1 VPRSLERR
9 RGLAWDTFF
18 NRERLGLAGL
28 LAVTAI
34 LYLWDLGASGWASS
48 FYSAAVEAST
58 KNWISF
64 LFGSFDSSNFIT
76 VDKPPA
82 SLWVMDLSARL
93 FGVNAWSILV
103 PQALE
108 GVACVA
114 FLYFTVRRVFGSTAA
129 FIAGAAMAATPAAAL
144 MFRFNKPDALL
155 LLLLVIAA
163 FAMVRALETGSTSW
177 LALAG
182 LLVGT
187 GFITKMLQAFLV
199 LPAFLLVYLCVG
211 PNRLQRRFVQLLA
224 ALVTLIV
231 ASGWWVALVTI
242 WPASARPYIGGSQNN
257 SELNLIFGYNGF
269 GRLTGNEA
277 GSVTISGASA
287 RSATGWERLFLPGM
301 GGDISWLIPAAL
313 IAIVAILWL
322 RWHAPRNDL
331 LRAVGLLWA
340 GCLLVTDAT
349 FSLSQG
355 IIHPYYTVA
364 LAPAVAALVGIGAAL
379 LWRARHLIWARILL
393 TAGIL
398 ATTWWSWV
406 LLDRVPSWLPWL
418 RVGIVVVGLVAA
430 AGIMV
435 LPQLPRQGRLAV
447 AAVALASC
455 LAGTGAYTVATAAQ
469 PHTGS
474 IPKVGPAAASNLSS
488 TGTRRG
494 PRKKS
499 FAVGTRNR
507 GFSGLLN
514 SGTASAALTAA
525 LKKNASDYRWV
536 LATVAG
542 QNAAGYQLAADEPVM
557 AIGGFNGTDPHPTL
571 AQFKAIVRA
580 HEIHY
585 FIGADF
591 SGSSTG
597 SKDAEKIAAWVEAN
611 FSSTTIGGATVYNLS
626 AG

>member
-1 VPRSLERR
+1 LDRR
-9 RGLAWDTFF
+9 RGLAWVTFF
-18 NRERLGLAGL
+18 NRERLGLASL
-28 LAVTAI
+28 LAVNAI
-34 LYLWDLGASGWASS
+34 LYLWDLGASGWASG

-76 VDKPPA
+76 IDKPPA

-114 FLYFTVRRVFGSTAA
+114 ILYFTVRRVFGSAAA
-129 FIAGAAMAATPAAAL
+129 FIAGAAMAATPVAAL

-155 LLLLVIAA
+155 LLLLVAA
-163 FAMVRALETGSTSW
+163 TYAMVRVLETGSTRW
-177 LALAG
+177 LVLAG
-182 LLVGT
+182 LLIGT

-199 LPAFLLVYLCVG
+199 LPAFLLVYLCLG
-211 PNRLQRRFVQLLA
+211 PNRIQHRLVQLLA
-224 ALVTLIV
+224 ALAALIV
-231 ASGWWVALVTI
+231 ASGWWIALITI

-257 SELNLIFGYNGF
+257 TELNLIFGYNGF
-269 GRLTGNEA
+269 GRLTGNET
-277 GSVTISGASA
+277 GSVTTSGISAQ
-287 RSATGWERLFLPGM
+287 SATGWDRLFLTGM

-340 GCLLVTDAT
+340 GCLLVTDII

-364 LAPAVAALVGIGAAL
+364 LAPAVAALVGIGATL
-379 LWRARHLIWARILL
+379 LWQDRYLIWARILL
-393 TAGIL
+393 AAEIL

-406 LLDRVPSWLPWL
+406 LLGRVPSWLPLL
-418 RVGIVVVGLVAA
+418 RVGIVAVGLVAA
-430 AGIMV
+430 VGIVV
-435 LPQLPRQGRLAV
+435 LPRLPRQGRLAV

-455 LAGTGAYTVATAAQ
+455 LAGTGAYTVATAAR
-469 PHTGS
+469 PHAGALPT
-474 IPKVGPAAASNLSS
+474 VGPRVATSLSS
-488 TGTRRG
+488 TGGRKAPG
-494 PRKKS
+494 KKS
-499 FAVGTRNR
+499 FAVGTRHR

-514 SGTASAALTAA
+514 AGTISAALTRA
-525 LKKNASDYRWV
+525 LKTDASDYKWV

-557 AIGGFNGTDPHPTL
+557 AIGGFNGTDPAPTL
-571 AQFKAIVRA
+571 AEFKAMVRT

-591 SGSSTG
+591 SGSGTG
-597 SKDAEKIAAWVEAN
+597 SKDAEKIAAWVQAN
-611 FSSTTIGGATVYNLS
+611 FHSTSIGETAVYDLS
-626 AG
+626 VG

>member
-1 VPRSLERR
+1 MFINP
-9 RGLAWDTFF
+9 
-18 NRERLGLAGL
+18 ERLGLAGL
-28 LAVTAI
+28 LTVTTI

-58 KNWISF
+58 KNWMSF

-76 VDKPPA
+76 IDKPPA
-82 SLWVMDLSARL
+82 SLWVMDLSARI

-114 FLYFTVRRVFGSTAA
+114 ILYFTVRRVFGCTAA
-129 FIAGAAMAATPAAAL
+129 FIAGAAMAATPVAAL

-155 LLLLVIAA
+155 LLLLVAA
-163 FAMVRALETGSTSW
+163 AYAMIRALETGSTRW

-199 LPAFLLVYLCVG
+199 LPAFLLVYLCFG
-211 PNRLQRRFVQLLA
+211 PNRIQRRLVQVLA
-224 ALVTLIV
+224 ALATLIV

-242 WPASARPYIGGSQNN
+242 WPVSARPYIGGSQNN

-269 GRLTGNEA
+269 GRLTGNET
-277 GSVTISGASA
+277 GSVTTSGVSA
-287 RSATGWERLFLPGM
+287 KSATGWDRLFLPGM

-340 GCLLVTDAT
+340 GCLLVTDLT

-364 LAPAVAALVGIGAAL
+364 LAPAVAALVGIGATL

-393 TAGIL
+393 TAGVL

-406 LLDRVPSWLPWL
+406 LLDRIPSWLPLL

-430 AGIMV
+430 LGIVV
-435 LPQLPRQGRLAV
+435 LPRLPRQGRFAV

-455 LAGTGAYTVATAAQ
+455 LAGTGAYTVATAAR
-469 PHTGS
+469 PHAGALPT
-474 IPKVGPAAASNLSS
+474 VGPVVATTLSS
-488 TGTRRG
+488 TGGRKE

-499 FAVGTRNR
+499 FEVGTRSR
-507 GFSGLLN
+507 SFSGLLN

-525 LKKNASDYRWV
+525 LKNDASDYKWV

-557 AIGGFNGTDPHPTL
+557 AIGGFNGTDPAPTL

-591 SGSSTG
+591 SGSGTG
-597 SKDAEKIAAWVEAN
+597 SNDAEKIAIWVEAN
-611 FSSTTIGGATVYNLS
+611 FNSTTIGGTAVYDLS
-626 AG
+626 AR